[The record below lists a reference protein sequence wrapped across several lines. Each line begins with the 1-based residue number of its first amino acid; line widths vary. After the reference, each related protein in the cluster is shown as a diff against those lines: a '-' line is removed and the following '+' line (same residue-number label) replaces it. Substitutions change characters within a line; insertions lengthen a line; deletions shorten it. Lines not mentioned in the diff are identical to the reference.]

1 MQYLA
6 SIPGCDD
13 DVCFSA
19 SKLRCGDTQSGF
31 HDVQVSSTEQEVCCS
46 TGNMSAHFE
55 AVRNLID
62 SHNITDNDRCLSH
75 RNYLRVPS
83 QQLVSSCC
91 DAIAQDRHAGF
102 LCMQDES
109 QLVACEAFRG
119 SYLNR
124 RLQFIVPNFIEC
136 HDSS

>member
-1 MQYLA
+1 MHYLA
-6 SIPGCDD
+6 SIPGWDD

-19 SKLRCGDTQSGF
+19 SKPRCGDTQSGF

-62 SHNITDNDRCLSH
+62 SHNITDNDRCVSH
-75 RNYLRVPS
+75 PKNLRVPS
-83 QQLVSSCC
+83 QHLFSSCC
-91 DAIAQDRHAGF
+91 DAIARDRHAGF

-119 SYLNR
+119 SFLIC
-124 RLQFIVPNFIEC
+124 RL
-136 HDSS
+136 